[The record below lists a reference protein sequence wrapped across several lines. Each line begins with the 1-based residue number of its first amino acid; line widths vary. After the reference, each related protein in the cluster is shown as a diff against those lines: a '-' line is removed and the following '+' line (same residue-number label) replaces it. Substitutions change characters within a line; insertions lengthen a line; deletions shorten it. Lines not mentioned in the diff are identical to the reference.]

1 MGAEV
6 HSHRIDAH
14 GAEEWVG
21 DGALVFPYWSFTKT
35 AIAICAL
42 LLAERGEVDLDTR
55 VPGEAY
61 TLRQLLNH
69 TAGLPDYG
77 ALTQYHRAIAAD
89 VEPWSRATMMQ
100 RAMAGGPLFAPGEG
114 WAYSNIGMMLA
125 REHIETASGQG
136 FDTLVGTLITRPLG
150 LDSVVLAQTRAD
162 FARVHWTGAR
172 HYHPGWVFHGCLMGS
187 ARDAALLLDALMSGE
202 LMGPAALASMLER
215 QPVGG
220 AIPGR
225 PWTDCGYGLGLM
237 TGRMGTIG
245 RAIGHSGGGP
255 FCVNAVYHFPD
266 QEPPV
271 TVASFS
277 AGHDEGVPEFAAA
290 AHARTADALPSS

>member
-125 REHIETASGQG
+125 REHIETASGSG
-136 FDTLVGTLITRPLG
+136 FRYARRDFDHPAAGPRQRGSCADARRLRARPLDG
-150 LDSVVLAQTRAD
+150 GT
-162 FARVHWTGAR
+162 
-172 HYHPGWVFHGCLMGS
+172 
-187 ARDAALLLDALMSGE
+187 ALS
-202 LMGPAALASMLER
+202 S
-215 QPVGG
+215 
-220 AIPGR
+220 
-225 PWTDCGYGLGLM
+225 GLGVPRVPD
-237 TGRMGTIG
+237 GQ
-245 RAIGHSGGGP
+245 RARRG
-255 FCVNAVYHFPD
+255 
-266 QEPPV
+266 
-271 TVASFS
+271 
-277 AGHDEGVPEFAAA
+277 AA
-290 AHARTADALPSS
+290 P